1 MIIRISF
8 RVVKE
13 AKMAANI
20 FFRDFTLATVL
31 RGLKILRVLSA
42 LRLEALENW
51 DINDV
56 TTMKKSRM
64 FQLFRR

>member
-1 MIIRISF
+1 
-8 RVVKE
+8 
-13 AKMAANI
+13 MAANI

-64 FQLFRR
+64 FQLSRR